1 MRFLADAN
9 VSRLVILR
17 LRVDGHDVVSVSETF
32 PPRTPDEQVLSA
44 AQASDSILIT
54 EDRDFGE
61 LVIRQRR
68 RVRGVMLLELDRLS
82 NKGEADRVAEV
93 VLTYA
98 DKLAGNFVVVEPTH
112 IRVRSLGNC

>member
-1 MRFLADAN
+1 MRFLAGAN

-17 LRVDGHDVVSVSETF
+17 LRAAGHDVISVSETF

-61 LVIRQRR
+61 LVIRQ
-68 RVRGVMLLELDRLS
+68 
-82 NKGEADRVAEV
+82 KV
-93 VLTYA
+93 VGPGC
-98 DKLAGNFVVVEPTH
+98 DVVG
-112 IRVRSLGNC
+112 VRSLIQRGRGRSSC